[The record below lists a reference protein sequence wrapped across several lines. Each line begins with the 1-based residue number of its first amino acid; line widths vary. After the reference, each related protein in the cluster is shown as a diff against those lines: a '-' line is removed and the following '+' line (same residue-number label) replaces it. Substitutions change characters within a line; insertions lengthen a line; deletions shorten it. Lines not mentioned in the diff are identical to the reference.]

1 MIRRRVPGAL
11 LMLPYFTQPI
21 WTAGPFTVSAFGLL
35 ASAAILT
42 GWILTRRY
50 ATRIGLDPETG
61 SRLARLLVL
70 GGFAGAVA
78 AGFSSIGGLIG
89 AGLTGV
95 AFLKATGRTLR
106 YFDATAL
113 AFPPAW
119 ILFRA
124 GCALAH
130 DHIGVASSSL
140 LAVRFPGG
148 PRLDLGLLEMLA
160 TIPLAAAFTVLARR
174 GMPPGF
180 PSGLLAAA
188 YGGIR
193 LLLAGLRGESTPTG
207 GFALLAILTGAVLLA
222 VSVTKRRLVCSGQ

>member
-1 MIRRRVPGAL
+1 
-11 LMLPYFTQPI
+11 MLPYFTQPI
-21 WTAGPFTVSAFGLL
+21 WTAGPFTVSAFGVL
-35 ASAAILT
+35 AAAAILT

-50 ATRIGLDPETG
+50 ASALGLEAEAG

-78 AGFSSIGGLIG
+78 AGFSSIGGLLG

-95 AFLKATGRTLR
+95 VFLKTTGRPLR
-106 YFDATAL
+106 YFDAAAL

-130 DHIGVASSSL
+130 DHIGAPSSSL

-160 TIPLAAAFTVLARR
+160 TIPLAAAFAMLARR

-180 PSGLLAAA
+180 ASGMLAVA

-193 LLLAGLRGESTPTG
+193 FLLAGVQEGTGTPAG
-207 GFALLAILTGAVLLA
+207 GYALVAILTGTVVLGI
-222 VSVTKRRLVCSGQ
+222 SVTKRRVVCSGQ